1 MEVNAMKAKAVFRTD
16 EELRK
21 DVLAELDWD
30 PQVPTGKVG
39 VAVGDGVVT
48 LTGFVDTYAQKIAAE
63 KAVKSAYGVRAVAND
78 LQVKP
83 LFKHTD
89 PEIAKA
95 ATHALEARVTV
106 PDQDIT
112 VIVKDGWITLEGEV
126 EWMYQ
131 KEGAESA
138 VKFLQGVR
146 GVTNQIKI
154 KPKVSPAQVQ
164 TRIEEALRRSAEVD
178 ARRIRV
184 EAEDRKVILSGNVRS
199 WAEKEEAGRAAWAA
213 PGVTQVENRII
224 IIP

>member
-1 MEVNAMKAKAVFRTD
+1 MEVDSMKAKAVFRTD
-16 EELRK
+16 GELRK

-48 LTGFVDTYAQKIAAE
+48 LTGYVDTYAEKIAAE

-78 LQVKP
+78 LEVKP
-83 LFKHTD
+83 LFKRTD
-89 PEIAKA
+89 PEIAKDA
-95 ATHALEARVTV
+95 KHALEARITV
-106 PDQDIT
+106 PDKDIT
-112 VIVKDGWITLEGEV
+112 VIVKEGWITLEGEV

-131 KEGAESA
+131 KQGAESS
-138 VKFLQGVR
+138 VKFLQGVK

-164 TRIEEALRRSAEVD
+164 TRIEEALRRNAEVD

-184 EAEDRKVILSGNVRS
+184 EAEGSKVVLSGNVRS
-199 WAEKEEAGRAAWAA
+199 WAEKDEAGRAAWAA
-213 PGVTQVENRII
+213 PGVAQVENRIVI
-224 IIP
+224 TP

>member
-1 MEVNAMKAKAVFRTD
+1 M
-16 EELRK
+16 
-21 DVLAELDWD
+21 
-30 PQVPTGKVG
+30 
-39 VAVGDGVVT
+39 
-48 LTGFVDTYAQKIAAE
+48 KIAAE
-63 KAVKSAYGVRAVAND
+63 KAAKSAYGVRAVAND
-78 LQVKP
+78 IQVKP
-83 LFKHTD
+83 VFKRTD
-89 PEIAKA
+89 PEIAKDA
-95 ATHALEARVTV
+95 AHALEARINV

-131 KEGAESA
+131 KEGAELA
-138 VKFLQGVR
+138 VKLLQGVK

-154 KPKVSPAQVQ
+154 KPKVSPSQVQ

-213 PGVTQVENRII
+213 PGVAQVENRIVI
-224 IIP
+224 TP